1 MITGSQ
7 IRAARA
13 LLNWT
18 SAQTAEMANLTR
30 QTLHRLETHDDVPPS
45 RSGSLFA
52 LEQLFIVHG
61 VEFIDA
67 DEYRGEGVRFVQR
80 LKQRRSL
87 AVEKGAGV

>member
-7 IRAARA
+7 LRAARA

-18 SAQTAEMANLTR
+18 SAQTAEMARLTR

-45 RSGSLFA
+45 RSGSLVA
-52 LEQLFIVHG
+52 LERLFLDHG

-67 DEYRGEGVRFVQR
+67 DDVKGPGVR
-80 LKQRRSL
+80 LKFRRPPTR
-87 AVEKGAGV
+87 